1 MPIIISFGIA
11 ILLGIAGGLLTE
23 IGPWYRNLRRPRLN
37 PPDWLFG
44 PAWTIIL
51 GLAAWSASIAWKAAD
66 TDGERQLVLLLFGT
80 NAVLHLLWS
89 PLFFKLKRPDWALI
103 ENCFLWLSLVAL
115 VVGLAPISR
124 QASLL
129 ILPYLAWVTFAAW
142 LNWQIVR
149 LNPRTA

>member
-51 GLAAWSASIAWKAAD
+51 GLAAWSATIAWKAAAND
-66 TDGERQLVLLLFGT
+66 EQRRLVLLLFGAKRLPDAARGLGRSLRIFKAET
-80 NAVLHLLWS
+80 KGLTDPDPTPPTAAV
-89 PLFFKLKRPDWALI
+89 PPPATG
-103 ENCFLWLSLVAL
+103 E
-115 VVGLAPISR
+115 LAPDPSPAPHAGSER
-124 QASLL
+124 QPA
-129 ILPYLAWVTFAAW
+129 PPT
-142 LNWQIVR
+142 VR
-149 LNPRTA
+149 E